1 MLFMGYMGIMGNVG
15 NVGIMGDGGY
25 LRCICCRSQFSHSSH
40 CS

>member
-1 MLFMGYMGIMGNVG
+1 MGYMGI
-15 NVGIMGDGGY
+15 VGIMGIMGIMGGY

>member
-1 MLFMGYMGIMGNVG
+1 MLFMGYMGIMGDG
-15 NVGIMGDGGY
+15 GIMGYGGY

>member
-1 MLFMGYMGIMGNVG
+1 MGIMGYMGIMG

>member
-1 MLFMGYMGIMGNVG
+1 MGIMGYMGIMG

-25 LRCICCRSQFSHSSH
+25 LRCICCRRQFSHSSH

>member
-1 MLFMGYMGIMGNVG
+1 MGYMG
-15 NVGIMGDGGY
+15 NVGIMGIMGIMGGY

>member
-15 NVGIMGDGGY
+15 IMGLMGGY

>member
-1 MLFMGYMGIMGNVG
+1 MLFMGNMGIMG

>member
-15 NVGIMGDGGY
+15 IMGDGGY
-25 LRCICCRSQFSHSSH
+25 LWCICCRSQFSHSSH

>member
-1 MLFMGYMGIMGNVG
+1 MGYMGIMGDVG
-15 NVGIMGDGGY
+15 NVEIMGIMGGY